1 MFVLKHAGAPACLIM
16 YACGYGSRPSPGRHR
31 NLRRELAPQRSA
43 AVRITNDFVSSRA
56 VAEPVKRS
64 VTRPSVGSSEKVIA
78 TIACG
83 FTKCCRIA
91 VRSASPNTVT
101 DIELLALGASMIT
114 RSQISSLP
122 LEAARRAE
130 AAKTSA
136 WPCAPLAT
144 TVVTSLTAIELRDGA
159 AGRAL
164 RGIGALA
171 ETTLVRSTGATAA
184 GA

>member
-1 MFVLKHAGAPACLIM
+1 SGSSVLSSETFVVMGLG
-16 YACGYGSRPSPGRHR
+16 
-31 NLRRELAPQRSA
+31 LRRDDTQFVKRVADYRSA
-43 AVRITNDFVSSRA
+43 AVRITNDFISSRA

-83 FTKCCRIA
+83 FTKCCRIK

-101 DIELLALGASMIT
+101 DIELLALGASIIT
-114 RSQISSLP
+114 RSQSSLSP

-130 AAKTSA
+130 
-136 WPCAPLAT
+136 LAT
-144 TVVTSLTAIELRDGA
+144 MQPWPLSAITVVTSLTAIELRDGVD
-159 AGRAL
+159 GRPL

-171 ETTLVRSTGATAA
+171 ATTLARS
-184 GA
+184 

>member
-1 MFVLKHAGAPACLIM
+1 MAPRVREDDIGICRKSWT
-16 YACGYGSRPSPGRHR
+16 Y
-31 NLRRELAPQRSA
+31 RRA
-43 AVRITNDFVSSRA
+43 AVRITNDIVSRRA

-64 VTRPSVGSSEKVIA
+64 VTRPSAGSFEKVIA
-78 TIACG
+78 TTDCG
-83 FTKCCRIA
+83 LTKCWRIR

-101 DIELLALGASMIT
+101 DIDMLALGASMIT
-114 RSQISSLP
+114 RSQSSLSP

-130 AAKTSA
+130 LAIMPP
-136 WPCAPLAT
+136 WPLLAI

-159 AGRAL
+159 DGRAL

-171 ETTLVRSTGATAA
+171 ATMLERSTGETAA